1 MSLEHKVIVKKE
13 EELKTLYSWFISEID
28 DEGNEVS
35 GFSSKSIPYHYSV
48 GFQIKNIYY
57 QTDIEIENEKNEY
70 SVETKTK
77 EVGNAFKTNR
87 GERIYGSLKIDEHYD
102 TRLSMFGTNRKIED
116 IALSIYRAEEEYC
129 SVWGI
134 PEYSTEID
142 FREDITPDC
151 IEISIGLKDNDYQ
164 EIAERI
170 KDKSIN
176 SYFITLKNV
185 KGFYSPWSPQVST
198 PEIKVLTQEHE
209 VNIDENALPDGYEL
223 PRLGNVGSFTMIS
236 RFAYELSKEDKTE
249 ESDEESDIDEPFDS
263 IVPLSTSERIQEET
277 KQELSKLLSLIQNQ
291 QKYLFWGV
299 IALIVAILIS
309 GS

>member
-13 EELKTLYSWFISEID
+13 EEFKTLYSWYVSEID

-35 GFSSKSIPYHYSV
+35 GFSSKSIPYQYSI

-57 QTDIEIENEKNEY
+57 QTDIGLENEKNEY

-77 EVGNAFKTNR
+77 EIGNSFKTER
-87 GERIYGSLKIDEHYD
+87 GERIFGSLKINEHYD

-116 IALSIYRAEEEYC
+116 ISLNIYKAEEEYC
-129 SVWGI
+129 SVWGTT
-134 PEYSTEID
+134 EYSTEID
-142 FREDITPDC
+142 FREDVMPDC
-151 IEISIGLKDNDYQ
+151 IEISIGLKDDDYQ

-176 SYFITLKNV
+176 SYFITLDNV

-209 VNIDENALPDGYEL
+209 VNIDENALPDDYEL

-249 ESDEESDIDEPFDS
+249 EDDIDEPIDS

-291 QKYLFWGV
+291 QKYLFWGFIV
-299 IALIVAILIS
+299 LIIVILIS